1 MKAFATRR
9 IIAEQYDSIG
19 ELIDMLKV
27 RDYSKYYVNAVN
39 KHKVSNKFHYCDD
52 FLARV
57 GLGVDNVDC
66 DESLDFALNGTDMFD
81 DLIRD
86 NDASSFE
93 IESDDMELDVKRP
106 VNSIVGSSPNV

>member
-52 FLARV
+52 VLARV
-57 GLGVDNVDC
+57 GLGTDNVDC
-66 DESLDFALNGTDMFD
+66 DESL
-81 DLIRD
+81 I
-86 NDASSFE
+86 SH
-93 IESDDMELDVKRP
+93 
-106 VNSIVGSSPNV
+106 